1 MATFSNR
8 ATLTY
13 TGGTALSNVVTG
25 EITEVLTITKTAAGD
40 TYRAGDTLTYVVTLI
55 NSGTTP
61 LTGVTLTDDLG
72 AYPFGTGTLTPLT
85 YVADSLLYY
94 ADGVLGATPAITS
107 LSPLILT
114 GITVPAGGDA
124 TIVYRAALN
133 EFAPT
138 AAGATV
144 ENTVSASGG
153 GLTAPITA
161 TETVTV
167 VDEAALS
174 ITKSLSPTTVPENGE
189 ITYTLLIE
197 NYGNTA
203 ATATDNVSITDT
215 FDPILSDITVTLD
228 GEALVA
234 GTDYTYDEATGV
246 FTTTAGRITLP
257 AATVTQDP
265 VTGAYTTTPGTAT
278 LTVTGTI

>member
-94 ADGVLGATPAITS
+94 ADGVLGATPTITS
-107 LSPLILT
+107 LSPLTLT

-138 AAGATV
+138 AAGATAT
-144 ENTVSASGG
+144 NTVSASGG

-167 VDEAALS
+167 VDEASLS

-228 GEALVA
+228 GDTLVA
-234 GTDYTYDEATGV
+234 GTDYTYDETTGV

-265 VTGAYTTTPGTAT
+265 VTGVYTTAPGTAT